1 MSCKRI
7 DLYLCNFMDRDCNR
21 SPGCCKQGGPC
32 YCTTEKKFAQLQ
44 NDGKP
49 IVVDQI
55 PVYNELTEEDQ
66 QE

>member
-7 DLYLCNFMDRDCNR
+7 DLYLCNFMDRDCNH
-21 SPGCCKQGGPC
+21 SFGCCKQGGPC
-32 YCTTEKKFAQLQ
+32 YCTTEKKFAQLR

-49 IVVDQI
+49 IVVDQV

-66 QE
+66 QK